1 MYNILYLLLILIIIL
16 GMLEMYV
23 RSRDPP
29 KKNICTGNLTDLEY
43 LNHMIPHHQVAVD
56 ISIELQKKTNSPAMQ
71 DILRKLIW
79 VQKYEI
85 DLMQELK
92 KTIYSEDGMSVQNN
106 MNKTY
111 IYTVSDF
118 VYPNKKGLTHTY
130 CDPHFFDPEKHMEHI
145 KHMDLTDEMYI
156 HHMIPHHQVAVD
168 MSKVLLTNTKN
179 DFMIYLAYR
188 IIRSQQEEIV
198 LLNDL
203 LNSKLYQS
211 SQQSMSLVRQ

>member
-211 SQQSMSLVRQ
+211 SHQSMSLARQ

>member
-29 KKNICTGNLTDLEY
+29 KKNICTGYLTDLEY

-211 SQQSMSLVRQ
+211 SQQSMSLARQ

>member
-156 HHMIPHHQVAVD
+156 HHMIPHNQVAVD
-168 MSKVLLTNTKN
+168 MSK
-179 DFMIYLAYR
+179 
-188 IIRSQQEEIV
+188 E
-198 LLNDL
+198 
-203 LNSKLYQS
+203 
-211 SQQSMSLVRQ
+211 

>member
-1 MYNILYLLLILIIIL
+1 MYNILYLLLILVIIL

-92 KTIYSEDGMSVQNN
+92 KTIDREDGMSIPDN

-111 IYTVSDF
+111 IYTISDL

-168 MSKVLLTNTKN
+168 MSKVLLTNTTN

-188 IIRSQQEEIV
+188 IIHSQQEEII
-198 LLNDL
+198 LLNNL
-203 LNSKLYQS
+203 LHSRLYQS
-211 SQQSMSLVRQ
+211 SDQSISFVRQ

>member
-211 SQQSMSLVRQ
+211 SQQSMSLARQ